1 MSNPYILGTVIV
13 ILFAATYFWG
23 PSSELKTV
31 STGGFD
37 PSPASP
43 PVAASTARPSL
54 HLLGERHSGTKWMTD
69 HLTECFGDDVEVRKS
84 FSAWKHWFQK
94 ENPLVPN
101 AVVVAQFRNP
111 FYWVEAMNRFPHHS
125 PNHFDLDWR
134 SFLAKPWTMPR
145 YGEDVSFEGST
156 VETSSHDAE
165 CRTAESFHPHERTS
179 LS

>member
-1 MSNPYILGTVIV
+1 MMTTPFLRSPIRSPTRLAKNRSTLASDDEENHHRHRKTAGVSNPYILGTVIV

-37 PSPASP
+37 ASPASP

-94 ENPLVPN
+94 ENPLIPN
-101 AVVVAQFRNP
+101 AVIVAQLTP
-111 FYWVEAMNRFPHHS
+111 FYDKA
-125 PNHFDLDWR
+125 
-134 SFLAKPWTMPR
+134 
-145 YGEDVSFEGST
+145 
-156 VETSSHDAE
+156 
-165 CRTAESFHPHERTS
+165 
-179 LS
+179 